1 MAEKLETVPLGIVLE
16 RRESDHPWLD
26 YEWAFVSVIPG
37 APHVEQPRVLRK
49 SDGVTQFHAATLD
62 LDLHRAEAEAY
73 HYNLTSPE
81 PSLFVVL
88 REDDEEESGA
98 PIEAALVTASPYEA
112 QDYLDSSEDIVERI
126 LLPSD
131 LKAWVENFVD
141 AHYAPQEFKK
151 RKRDRVKQEDHK
163 FGQETLLELRRRMG
177 NDQNDH

>member
-1 MAEKLETVPLGIVLE
+1 
-16 RRESDHPWLD
+16 
-26 YEWAFVSVIPG
+26 
-37 APHVEQPRVLRK
+37 
-49 SDGVTQFHAATLD
+49 
-62 LDLHRAEAEAY
+62 LHRAEAEAY